1 MSHSHSHDHYDGQ
14 GPIDHTH
21 DHDDDLTPAIQNQL
35 YSQIDFPAVRCLNEA
50 TAGSAVAVLQKTWTE
65 RLDPEPELES
75 DCDEQ
80 LLLTVPYCAHLLHDL
95 VTDIK

>member
-1 MSHSHSHDHYDGQ
+1 MSHSHDHYDGE

-35 YSQIDFPAVRCLNEA
+35 YSQIDFSAVRCLNEA
-50 TAGSAVAVLQKTWTE
+50 TPGTGVAILQKPWTQ
-65 RLDPEPELES
+65 RLEAEPELQS

-80 LLLTVPYCAHLLHDL
+80 LLLTVPYAVLTIDSIIIPH
-95 VTDIK
+95 

>member
-1 MSHSHSHDHYDGQ
+1 MSHSHDHYDGE

-35 YSQIDFPAVRCLNEA
+35 YSQIDFSAVRCLNEA
-50 TAGSAVAVLQKTWTE
+50 TPGTGVAILQKTWTQ
-65 RLDPEPELES
+65 RLEAEPELES

-80 LLLTVPYCAHLLHDL
+80 LLLTVPYAVPTITAVKIAH
-95 VTDIK
+95 